1 MAYVAFIVSAVEK
14 MVSERADNVSS
25 AIMVDVNVTQRGES
39 RDSCVCRVRVRK
51 FSPTYF
57 CACFSLLCL
66 VKAPLVVNVRL
77 PLPSWDGHNGHENT
91 SPGLRRRLGPSL
103 ALSFAAPFLEGAFS
117 LGFPSDLEAVALE
130 ATFGVPLTPFLASS

>member
-1 MAYVAFIVSAVEK
+1 MK
-14 MVSERADNVSS
+14 AD
-25 AIMVDVNVTQRGES
+25 T
-39 RDSCVCRVRVRK
+39 CVCRVRVRK

-77 PLPSWDGHNGHENT
+77 PFPSWDGHNGHENT

-103 ALSFAAPFLEGAFS
+103 AFGFAAPFLEGAFS
-117 LGFPSDLEAVALE
+117 FGVTSDLEAVALVKDILSSID
-130 ATFGVPLTPFLASS
+130 TVFGIIVDVRA